1 MVKKLFKHEFLA
13 YTRVMAIVYSVLL
26 TIALATKIILVS
38 ESDTTAY
45 NIICTFSIITYGVS
59 VFATLFFAFAMGIIR
74 FYKNLFTAEGYL
86 TFTLPVTASQ
96 HILVKIVTAV
106 CVEILS
112 FIAVVLS
119 GCIVTSGELLSEIWK
134 VFVYLFDKVYAL
146 AGVQCIFIGCEALL
160 LLLLSTFTGM
170 MLYYTFIS
178 IGQLSKKNRIL
189 GAVGAFFIYYIITQ
203 VISSVFTVGISVLA
217 ATGMFERLALWIS
230 NHIYAFFHIAMW
242 GGILLSVIFGLVEYF
257 IIRWIITKKLNL
269 E

>member
-1 MVKKLFKHEFLA
+1 M
-13 YTRVMAIVYSVLL
+13 
-26 TIALATKIILVS
+26 
-38 ESDTTAY
+38 
-45 NIICTFSIITYGVS
+45 
-59 VFATLFFAFAMGIIR
+59 
-74 FYKNLFTAEGYL
+74 
-86 TFTLPVTASQ
+86 
-96 HILVKIVTAV
+96 
-106 CVEILS
+106 
-112 FIAVVLS
+112 
-119 GCIVTSGELLSEIWK
+119 
-134 VFVYLFDKVYAL
+134 YAL

-217 ATGMFERLALWIS
+217 ANGMFERLALWIS
-230 NHIYAFFHIAMW
+230 NHIYAFLHIAMW
-242 GGILLSVIFGLVEYF
+242 GGILLAVIFGLVEYF